1 MAALRFH
8 TLDVFTD
15 RPFSGNPL
23 AVFPQCGDLPD
34 ATMQRLARE
43 LNLSE
48 TVFVGPP
55 TGPMR
60 FPVRIFTPARELPF
74 AGHPTVGTAL
84 LLDALG
90 FLDGS
95 PDASREVV
103 LEQGVGPVPVS
114 IQTDDGRR
122 MARFRTARLPETSP
136 SRLGRADAAVL
147 IGLDPAQIV
156 ADPVVASCGVP
167 FQMIEL
173 DGISALGAAALDPAQ
188 WRRQLAADPVRDVY
202 CFTRPGARTDV
213 RARMFAPSMDIAE
226 DPATGAA
233 AAALAG
239 YLASLLRDD
248 GTHALD
254 IEQGIEMGRP
264 SLIRTEV
271 ARRGGQIDA
280 VFVSGQAVTLSDGT
294 FHLP

>member
-1 MAALRFH
+1 MAGLRFH

-15 RPFSGNPL
+15 RAFSGNPL
-23 AVFPQCGDLPD
+23 AVFTQCGNLADD
-34 ATMQRLARE
+34 AMQRLARE

-48 TVFVGPP
+48 TVFVGAP
-55 TGPMR
+55 TGPGR

-90 FLDGS
+90 VLDGS
-95 PDASREVV
+95 PGASRDVV

-114 IQTDDGRR
+114 IETNAGRR
-122 MARFRTARLPETSP
+122 MARFRTARLPETGP
-136 SRLGRADAAVL
+136 SSLGRADAAALV
-147 IGLDPAQIV
+147 GLDPARIV
-156 ADPVVASCGVP
+156 ADPAVASCGVP
-167 FQMIEL
+167 FQLIEVA
-173 DGISALGAAALDPAQ
+173 DAAALGTAALDPAQ
-188 WRRQLAADPVRDVY
+188 WRRQLATDAVRDVY
-202 CFTRPGARTDV
+202 CFTRHGASANV
-213 RARMFAPSMDIAE
+213 RARMFAPSMNIAE

-239 YLASLLRDD
+239 YLAGLERDD
-248 GTHALD
+248 GTHALE

-271 ARRGGQIDA
+271 VRRGGQIEA
-280 VFVSGQAVTLSDGT
+280 VFVSGQAVMLSEGT